1 MPCWLRLSWQGR
13 VITWQ
18 MMGLCLPGCD
28 CTCLGFV
35 HAVVFVCSTQGR
47 VSSLSQNFKNAH
59 IQNSSSKISA
69 CPDLATNLL
78 QILTPT
84 TSNSLLCQK
93 RRLILQLSPRTWSVG
108 KNTLFLPPKKSKLK
122 KNYIKILPVQ
132 KGDFQETTCPKD
144 RQGGSW
150 LSPWLYLP
158 MQWWLYL
165 YLKVVSS

>member
-1 MPCWLRLSWQGR
+1 
-13 VITWQ
+13 
-18 MMGLCLPGCD
+18 MMGLCFPGCD

-35 HAVVFVCSTQGR
+35 HAVVCVCVQLKVESPHLAR
-47 VSSLSQNFKNAH
+47 ISKMP

-93 RRLILQLSPRTWSVG
+93 RKLTLQPSPRIWSVR
-108 KNTLFLPPKKSKLK
+108 KIILVLPPKVKIEFFLYQNFARKLH
-122 KNYIKILPVQ
+122 
-132 KGDFQETTCPKD
+132 FQETTCPKD

-150 LSPWLYLP
+150 LSP
-158 MQWWLYL
+158 
-165 YLKVVSS
+165 